1 MSIICIF
8 LFVPFSVN
16 GQEADPDDPLEE
28 ALRWER
34 VVYSSDDPVIAQD
47 ALVSKAACLS
57 GAGLYDEAIRT
68 LDRIRMYL
76 LSPEKASEILYLKS
90 LYSKEVGDY
99 GAALGFLEE
108 SGLAG
113 DNPAFYSV
121 LLAASGRFP
130 ESHDQALKAISSQSG
145 KAAVDSLFRKVPRI
159 KKEGTAAALSFIPP
173 AGHIYLGRPW
183 EGLLSMFLNIGAAGF
198 TVFEIVGHDWVTGL
212 LGGGLLLN
220 ETFLKG
226 NITKNIASVEEA
238 NELSVKRFTENL
250 ENLLHSLESLSPENP
265 N

>member
-8 LFVPFSVN
+8 LFVPFSVK
-16 GQEADPDDPLEE
+16 GQEVDRDDPLEE

-34 VVYSSDDPVIAQD
+34 VVYSSDDPAVVKD
-47 ALVSKAACLS
+47 ALVSKAACLARS
-57 GAGLYDEAIRT
+57 GSYGEALRT

-76 LSPEKASEILYLKS
+76 LSPEDASEILMLKS
-90 LYSKEVGDY
+90 LYSKRLGDN

-108 SGLAG
+108 SGSAE
-113 DNPAFYSV
+113 NHPALYSV
-121 LLAASGRFP
+121 LLAASRRFA
-130 ESHDQALKAISSQSG
+130 ESHEQALRAVSTQSE
-145 KAAVDSLFRKVPRI
+145 KAAVESLFKKVPRI

-173 AGHIYLGRPW
+173 AGQIYLGRPW
-183 EGLLSMFLNIGAAGF
+183 DGLLSMLLNVGAAGF
-198 TVFEIVGHDWVTGL
+198 TAFEIVGHDWVTGL

-226 NITKNIASVEEA
+226 NISKNIASVEEA
-238 NELSVKRFTENL
+238 NELSVKRFSE
-250 ENLLHSLESLSPENP
+250 SLEELLKPGLSLGNP